1 MIADL
6 GSIRGIPNLV
16 VYVGA
21 MLNSTGVASPIIGI
35 ILIFGI
41 SISFQRSKI
50 MISFRISP
58 TFVHVAR
65 SVPLGSEVMVN
76 LIRIIIFVSITNM
89 YHDRSFLS
97 YVFIGFVFL
106 FDVLR

>member
-1 MIADL
+1 
-6 GSIRGIPNLV
+6 
-16 VYVGA
+16 
-21 MLNSTGVASPIIGI
+21 
-35 ILIFGI
+35 
-41 SISFQRSKI
+41 

-65 SVPLGSEVMVN
+65 SVPLGSKIMVN
-76 LIRIIIFVSITNM
+76 LIRIIIFIGITYM

-97 YVFIGFVFL
+97 YVFIGVIFL